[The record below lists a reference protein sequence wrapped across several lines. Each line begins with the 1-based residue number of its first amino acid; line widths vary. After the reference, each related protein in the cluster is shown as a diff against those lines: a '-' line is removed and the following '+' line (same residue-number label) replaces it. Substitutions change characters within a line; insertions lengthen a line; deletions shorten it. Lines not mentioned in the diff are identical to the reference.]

1 MELKTE
7 YVVPDAQAI
16 NDLLSKVPEIKS
28 KEKILEPFGC
38 KSIQDRFKTL
48 KKDIDII
55 NSDYISFDCK
65 NKYDVI
71 IAHFPYQESTSGIGY
86 SQYMLKALQDV
97 KKDGYVCSFQRLS
110 QLESKK
116 RYEKIYGI
124 RPPSKVFIYCK
135 RICGYRNGIQK
146 ESGSI
151 AYTWTIWHKDM
162 SGRFTE
168 ETRLGWIY

>member
-55 NSDYISFDCK
+55 NSDYMDIDCK
-65 NKYDVI
+65 DKYDII

-86 SQYMLKALQDV
+86 SQYMLKALLDCVSLQKMNEVIKQNDRNHEL
-97 KKDGYVCSFQRLS
+97 KNAYQYAMK
-110 QLESKK
+110 
-116 RYEKIYGI
+116 YG
-124 RPPSKVFIYCK
+124 K
-135 RICGYRNGIQK
+135 NIQMK
-146 ESGSI
+146 LI
-151 AYTWTIWHKDM
+151 LVDIHLHNNLYT
-162 SGRFTE
+162 
-168 ETRLGWIY
+168 L